1 MSDIVLG
8 GGITWKNKIQSV
20 PLRTYCEN
28 RPITA
33 RVQCNDCDKY
43 NEQAWGP
50 LWESM
55 EQASNPR
62 GEGLCGRGDHM
73 AEP

>member
-1 MSDIVLG
+1 MLDIVLG

-43 NEQAWGP
+43 NE
-50 LWESM
+50 
-55 EQASNPR
+55 
-62 GEGLCGRGDHM
+62 
-73 AEP
+73 